1 MNKILKFILLIFI
14 FATLMLAL
22 PGSVYAQGPDGSEDS
37 PVIFGS
43 DFVLT
48 SGQIVKDLV
57 VFGGNATLEQGSKAT
72 GDVVVFGGNLV
83 IAGEVRGDVTA
94 FGGGIKV
101 TDSAFIGGDL
111 NTLGGNAQISP
122 EATVKGNRLSGAGGI
137 PLRIPTKI
145 YTPSSW
151 INFGPGTGIISAV
164 FSALILALLAVLVAL
179 FLPTPTEQVAQTIGA
194 QPIIS
199 GGVGLLTLVVA
210 PALFLVLGVTII
222 LIPLSLIGMM
232 LFVIA
237 LLFGWIAIG
246 LELGRRMT
254 GILHTQWAT
263 PINAGVGTLVLS
275 LVVNLGMFATGQW
288 LWTFCC
294 VAVPVLLVLLMM
306 GLGGVVASRFGSTVY
321 NPHRPV
327 PVASYP
333 QSAYPPEPSAPAVW
347 PLQTTTPP
355 EPPAPSDGPQNPS
368 A

>member
-1 MNKILKFILLIFI
+1 MNKIFKLTLLIFI

-22 PGSVYAQGPDGSEDS
+22 PGPVYAQGPDGNEDS

-48 SGQIVKDLV
+48 SAQTVKDLV
-57 VFGGNATLEQGSKAT
+57 VFGGNATLEKGSKAT
-72 GDVVVFGGNLV
+72 GDVVIFGGNLTV
-83 IAGEVRGDVTA
+83 AGEVLGNVTA
-94 FGGGIKV
+94 FGGTIKI

-111 NTLGGNAQISP
+111 DTLGGSAQISP
-122 EATVKGNRLSGAGGI
+122 EATIKGNRLTGVGNL
-137 PLRIPTKI
+137 PLNIPTKI
-145 YTPSSW
+145 YTPNFW
-151 INFGPGTGIISAV
+151 INFGPGTGIVSAV

-179 FLPTPTEQVAQTIGA
+179 FLPIPTERVAQTIGS

-199 GGVGLLTLVVA
+199 GGVGLLTLVVT

-222 LIPLSLIGMM
+222 LIPLSLIGVM
-232 LFVIA
+232 LFIIA

-254 GILHTQWAT
+254 GVLNTQWAT

-275 LVVNLGMFATGQW
+275 LVVNLGLFATGEW
-288 LWTFCC
+288 WWTFCC
-294 VAVPVLLVLLMM
+294 VGVPVLLVLLMM
-306 GLGGVVASRFGSTVY
+306 GLGGVVASRFGSTTY
-321 NPHRPV
+321 NPHRA

-333 QSAYPPEPSAPAVW
+333 QAAYPPEPPAPAIW

-355 EPPAPSDGPQNPS
+355 EPPASTDGSQNPP

>member
-1 MNKILKFILLIFI
+1 MNKIFKLTLFIFI

-22 PGSVYAQGPDGSEDS
+22 PAPVYAQGPDGNEDS

-48 SGQIVKDLV
+48 SGHTVKDLI

-72 GDVVVFGGNLV
+72 GDVVVFGGNLI
-83 IAGEVRGDVTA
+83 IAGEIRGDVTA
-94 FGGGIKV
+94 FGGDIQV

-111 NTLGGNAQISP
+111 NTLGGNAQVSP
-122 EATVKGNRLSGAGGI
+122 EATVKGNRLSGAGGL

-145 YTPSSW
+145 YTPNTW
-151 INFGPGTGIISAV
+151 IDFGPGTGIVSAV
-164 FSALILALLAVLVAL
+164 FSALILSLLAVLVAL
-179 FLPTPTEQVAQTIGA
+179 FLPVPTERVAQTIGA

-199 GGVGLLTLVVA
+199 GGVGLLTLVVT

-222 LIPLSLIGMM
+222 LIPLSLIGVM

-254 GILHTQWAT
+254 GILRTQWAT

-275 LVVNLGMFATGQW
+275 LVVNLGLFATGQW

-306 GLGGVVASRFGSTVY
+306 GLGGVVASRFGSNIY
-321 NPHRPV
+321 NPTRPA
-327 PVASYP
+327 PIANYS
-333 QSAYPPEPSAPAVW
+333 QSAYPPEPAIW

-355 EPPAPSDGPQNPS
+355 EPPAPTEGPQNPP